1 MKAVEIEAPGGDL
14 RDGLERRAFRDF
26 GLYLFRSAR
35 LYLAVRCGPIGMK
48 GRGAHAH
55 NDQLAFELAIDGEDW
70 VTDPGTYVYTAAP
83 TWRNAY
89 RSVNAHAAPRLDGR
103 EPGRLDLGPF
113 WLGNEA
119 KARCLAFDDGLFVG
133 EHRGFGRVVKRTI
146 RLAATTIA
154 IVDEGVPDA
163 APARLIGRAAAAA
176 HFAPSVPVSPGY
188 GKRLRA
194 R

>member
-1 MKAVEIEAPGGDL
+1 VRTVEIEARGGDL
-14 RDGLERRAFRDF
+14 RDGLERRGFRDF

-70 VTDPGTYVYTAAP
+70 VADPGTYVYTASS

-103 EPGRLDLGPF
+103 EPGRLDLGSF
-113 WLGNEA
+113 WLGDEA
-119 KARCLAFDDGLFVG
+119 KARCLTFDDSLFVG
-133 EHRGFGRVVKRTI
+133 EHRGFGRVVKRTV
-146 RLAATTIA
+146 RLAATTIT
-154 IVDEGVPDA
+154 ITDEGVPA
-163 APARLIGRAAAAA
+163 ADPIRLVGRAATAA
-176 HFAPSVPVSPGY
+176 HFVPSVPFSPGY

>member
-1 MKAVEIEAPGGDL
+1 MREIAIEVPGGDL

-26 GLYLFRSAR
+26 GLYLFRSSR

-103 EPGRLDLGPF
+103 EPGRLDLGAF
-113 WLGNEA
+113 WLGDEA
-119 KARCLAFDDGLFVG
+119 KARCLAFEDGLFVG
-133 EHRGFGRVVKRTI
+133 EHRGFGRVVTRTI
-146 RLAATTIA
+146 RLAQTTIT
-154 IVDEGVPDA
+154 IVDEGLPDA
-163 APARLIGRAAAAA
+163 APVRLVGRAAIAA
-176 HFAPSVPVSPGY
+176 HFSPSVPFSPGY

>member
-1 MKAVEIEAPGGDL
+1 MKTVEIEAHGGDL
-14 RDGLERRAFRDF
+14 RDGLERHAFKDF

-35 LYLAVRCGPIGMK
+35 LYLALRCGPIGMK

-70 VTDPGTYVYTAAP
+70 VTDPGTYVYTASP

-89 RSVNAHAAPRLDGR
+89 RSVNAHAAPRQEGR
-103 EPGRLDLGPF
+103 EPGRLDLGLF
-113 WLGNEA
+113 WLGDEA
-119 KARCLAFDDGLFVG
+119 KARCLAFDESGFVG
-133 EHRGFGRVVKRTI
+133 EHRGFGRIVKRTV
-146 RLAATTIA
+146 RLSATAITIT
-154 IVDEGVPDA
+154 DEGIPA
-163 APARLIGRAAAAA
+163 AGLVRLVGRAETAA
-176 HFAPSVPVSPGY
+176 HFAPSVPFSPGY

>member
-1 MKAVEIEAPGGDL
+1 MRTIEIEAPGSDL
-14 RDGLERRAFRDF
+14 RDGLECRAFRDF
-26 GLYLFRSAR
+26 GLYLFRSTR

-70 VTDPGTYVYTAAP
+70 VTDPGSYVYTASP

-89 RSVNAHAAPRLDGR
+89 RSVKAHSAPRLDGR

-113 WLGNEA
+113 WLGDGA
-119 KARCLAFDDGLFVG
+119 KARCLAFDDSGFVG
-133 EHRGFGRVVKRTI
+133 EHRGFGHVVKRTI

-154 IVDEGVPDA
+154 IIDDGVPA
-163 APARLIGRAAAAA
+163 AEPVRLVGRATTAA
-176 HFAPSVPVSPGY
+176 HFAPSVPFSPGY